1 MRVCM
6 HIGCH
11 VIGLSDRMMFG
22 VVRVHFVM
30 SLYVRGACLGLAGIA
45 EAKRAFCSLAAA
57 AGSRALRSN
66 NYRPVYLLHRRRPSE
81 T

>member
-11 VIGLSDRMMFG
+11 VIGLSDRMMFR

-30 SLYVRGACLGLAGIA
+30 SLYVRGACFGA
-45 EAKRAFCSLAAA
+45 
-57 AGSRALRSN
+57 
-66 NYRPVYLLHRRRPSE
+66 RRY
-81 T
+81 

>member
-1 MRVCM
+1 MEYTGDTLEMRVCM

-30 SLYVRGACLGLAGIA
+30 SLYVRGACFGA
-45 EAKRAFCSLAAA
+45 
-57 AGSRALRSN
+57 
-66 NYRPVYLLHRRRPSE
+66 RRY
-81 T
+81 